1 MDGKMQPLE
10 VIDNFLPHYQFEH
23 LNSVIMGDEF
33 PWYYNDQI
41 VAKVPGKKYTGTDL
55 SQFTHSFYEDKPLS
69 DWMHI
74 IDPILDKMRVE
85 WLFRVKAN
93 STSKCIFNRF
103 TGYHVD
109 WCDKEKIPPNV
120 YTSIFYMNTN
130 NGGTKIKGFGKVK
143 SVANRLVIFNAATE
157 HAGITCTNQKRR
169 VVINFN
175 WRQRD

>member
-1 MDGKMQPLE
+1 MQPVK

-23 LNSVIMGDEF
+23 LKSVIMGDEF

-55 SQFTHSFYEDKPLS
+55 PQFTHSFYEDKPLS

-120 YTSIFYMNTN
+120 NTSIFYMNTN